1 MLVTNFFLVTLQLA
15 LTTIEGLFQQAVCST
30 SGLLSVLRVRTLK
43 IEANLEKIRYQQNS
57 FSTPSGWY
65 GGLPKNSFTIKHAG
79 KKSYA
84 SFPEPHEKY
93 VFSEE
98 YYPVSNSLRSIFDTK
113 CVKIEGI

>member
-30 SGLLSVLRVRTLK
+30 SGLLSVLRVRTLE

-84 SFPEPHEKY
+84 SFPKPHEIY

-98 YYPVSNSLRSIFDTK
+98 YYPVANCLRSIFDTK

>member
-15 LTTIEGLFQQAVCST
+15 LTTIEGLFQQVVCST
-30 SGLLSVLRVRTLK
+30 SSLLFVLRARTLE
-43 IEANLEKIRYQQNS
+43 IETNLEKIRYQQNS

-79 KKSYA
+79 KKCYA
-84 SFPEPHEKY
+84 SFPKPHEVY

-98 YYPVSNSLRSIFDTK
+98 YYPVANCLRSIFDTK

>member
-30 SGLLSVLRVRTLK
+30 SGLLSVLRVRTLE
-43 IEANLEKIRYQQNS
+43 IEANLEKIRYQHNS

-65 GGLPKNSFTIKHAG
+65 GVLPKNSFTIKHAG

-84 SFPEPHEKY
+84 SFPKPHEIY

-98 YYPVSNSLRSIFDTK
+98 YYPAPNSLRSIFDIK
-113 CVKIEGI
+113 YVEIDDI